1 MNLKKNP
8 ITKKSLKVFYDICR
22 NLNGMENN
30 SAIFLN
36 SIPKSGTHL
45 AHQLLIKLNFYDR
58 YGFFAST
65 PSWNMKIQES
75 KKAKKYLRK
84 QLNKEL
90 ISGHLFYSKEME
102 HFFEELCIPT
112 VFIFRDPRAVFLS
125 ELNYLSNMNRW
136 HRCHKYYAT
145 CNSFNEKFNLCL
157 EGLPESSFYY
167 PKFSQRIKDYFG
179 WINSNSVY
187 AIRFEN
193 LINEES
199 RVNEIKNLLNYLEN
213 FNEYKGY
220 NNFNKEDLKSF
231 MSPDKSH
238 TFTGLEPDR
247 WKTILSTSQIS
258 QLESHL
264 GTLIKKMGYIN
275 LL

>member
-1 MNLKKNP
+1 MINPRKNV
-8 ITKKSLKVFYDICR
+8 IVKKSLKIFYDFYR
-22 NLNGMENN
+22 NLIGTENN
-30 SAIFLN
+30 RAIFLN

-45 AHQLLIKLNFYDR
+45 AHQLLIKLNFNDR

-65 PSWNMKIQES
+65 PSRSMKIQES
-75 KKAKKYLRK
+75 YKAKKYFRN
-84 QLNKEL
+84 QLKNEL

-102 HFFEELCIPT
+102 CFFEELSIPT
-112 VFIFRDPRAVFLS
+112 VFIYRDPRAIFLS

-136 HRCHKYYAT
+136 HRSHKYYAS

-167 PKFSQRIKDYFG
+167 PKFSQRIKDYLG

-193 LINEES
+193 LINEDI
-199 RVNEIKNLLNYLEN
+199 RVNEINNLLNYLETFDN
-213 FNEYKGY
+213 MIGLKISNTK
-220 NNFNKEDLKSF
+220 DLKNF
-231 MSPDKSH
+231 LSPENSH
-238 TFTGLEPDR
+238 TFSGLEPDR
-247 WKTILSTSQIS
+247 WKTVLSSSQIN

-264 GTLIKKMGYIN
+264 GALIKDMGYI
-275 LL
+275 

>member
-1 MNLKKNP
+1 MINPRKNV
-8 ITKKSLKVFYDICR
+8 IVKKSLKIFYDFYR
-22 NLNGMENN
+22 NLIGTENN
-30 SAIFLN
+30 KAIFLN

-45 AHQLLIKLNFYDR
+45 AHQLLIKLNFNDR

-65 PSWNMKIQES
+65 PSRSMEIQES
-75 KKAKKYLRK
+75 YKAKKYFRN
-84 QLNKEL
+84 QLKNEL

-102 HFFEELCIPT
+102 CFFEELSIPT
-112 VFIFRDPRAVFLS
+112 VFIYRDPRAIFLS

-136 HRCHKYYAT
+136 HRSHKYYAS

-167 PKFSQRIKDYFG
+167 PKFSQRIKDYLG

-193 LINEES
+193 LINEDI
-199 RVNEIKNLLNYLEN
+199 RVNEINNLLNYLETFDN
-213 FNEYKGY
+213 MIGLKISNTK
-220 NNFNKEDLKSF
+220 DLKTF
-231 MSPDKSH
+231 LSPENSH
-238 TFTGLEPDR
+238 TFSGLEPDR
-247 WKTILSTSQIS
+247 WKTVLSSSQIN

-264 GTLIKKMGYIN
+264 GALIKDMGYI
-275 LL
+275 